1 MANEPN
7 RDQRDNMDENIGGAP
22 GDRQDESSP
31 ERLGGRS
38 DENLRGIA
46 DDTDEE
52 FEDTDDLDDE
62 EAEDEGDGTV

>member
-7 RDQRDNMDENIGGAP
+7 RDQRDDENIGGAP

-31 ERLGGRS
+31 ERLGGKS
-38 DENLRGIA
+38 DESFRGIA
-46 DDTDEE
+46 DDTDDE

-62 EAEDEGDGTV
+62 EEDEADGTV